1 MSTPSHLA
9 QTAAGEAAQ
18 AAPPASATRARPNA
32 GLAGIELPFGLTPFN
47 LALLAML
54 VGAFVVFRRYD
65 PPALTFDESALQNI
79 GNVFASLFLVA
90 AFIERAIEVIL
101 TPIRGDDANRFQAL
115 IEAHRAAGEHDA
127 AAKIESEL
135 AEHRLGSRRRA
146 FLLAVGL
153 GMLAAVLGLRGL
165 EGLLEPESAPGPG
178 FRFFDIV
185 LTGLVIGGGADG
197 IHKVVKAMTD
207 YMEMVSRR
215 SQAAG

>member
-153 GMLAAVLGLRGL
+153 GMLAAVLGVADQPLMDRIDDEIEAFERNLADEHGTII
-165 EGLLEPESAPGPG
+165 GNFGDVARKISALY
-178 FRFFDIV
+178 R
-185 LTGLVIGGGADG
+185 
-197 IHKVVKAMTD
+197 
-207 YMEMVSRR
+207 
-215 SQAAG
+215 